1 MGGVGVTLEKVVW
14 TLGGGRCV
22 GRRTLW
28 RFLPSTCRCHLPHM
42 ILRSGLAAEK
52 MACSRGF
59 RTIPTLAASCGGP
72 HWIITTGRSQ
82 WGRTERSS
90 RRNPRGQ
97 PQGDDGRAVAGS
109 DSISKYVHPETMAL
123 PICLP
128 GTIISLVRGCGC
140 APLRLTHHTH
150 TYTAATRG
158 YPDRTARNDHSNRG
172 IRGIRSLLRPQT
184 RRNAMANPS
193 QYRG

>member
-72 HWIITTGRSQ
+72 HWIITTGRSR

-97 PQGDDGRAVAGS
+97 PQGDDGRVVAAGS

-140 APLRLTHHTH
+140 APLRLTHTH
-150 TYTAATRG
+150 LHCRYARLSGPRGMTTATAVSAQNPISPPSANATKRDG
-158 YPDRTARNDHSNRG
+158 
-172 IRGIRSLLRPQT
+172 
-184 RRNAMANPS
+184 
-193 QYRG
+193 